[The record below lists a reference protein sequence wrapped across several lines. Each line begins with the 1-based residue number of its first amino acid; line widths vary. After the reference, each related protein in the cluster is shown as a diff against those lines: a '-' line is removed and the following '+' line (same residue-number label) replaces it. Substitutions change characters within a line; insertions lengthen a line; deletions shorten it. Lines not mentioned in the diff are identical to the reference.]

1 MAKTNE
7 SEELKRLREQIAAL
21 EAGRE
26 TYTSQNRTAME
37 QALEALLNRE
47 AFSYDPAGDA
57 LYNRYK
63 DYYQRAGR
71 RAMEDTLG
79 MAASLTGGYGNSYAQ
94 TAAQQAYG
102 TQLQTLQEKI
112 PELYQLALEKYRTEG
127 DALQSRYDT
136 LRQQE
141 QQDYSRYR
149 DRAAD
154 YDKERSRLQSAFEN
168 QRDYDFKTTT
178 DQRDFAYKQQ
188 RDKVS
193 DEQWNKKFKE
203 SVRQF
208 NERLVR

>member
-63 DYYQRAGR
+63 DYYQRTGR

-127 DALQSRYDT
+127 DALQSRYDA

>member
-63 DYYQRAGR
+63 DYYQRTGR

-127 DALQSRYDT
+127 DALQSRYDS